1 VTTEQTTSS
10 AEEIKEQVRQ
20 TYGRLA
26 SRFVEA
32 PSRASCCS
40 PARETSRSDKAQATE
55 PCCTPAQETS
65 CCGDTQATEPCCGPA
80 PESCCGPAPE
90 ACCTPTLEACC
101 TPTLESCCGPT
112 QETSG
117 CDPVQAAEASGK
129 HHLYSEDELGD
140 LPESVTQASAGC
152 GNPTAI
158 ASLEPGEVVLD
169 LGSGG
174 GIDCF
179 LATKKVGPSGQVIGL
194 DMTPEM
200 IRLARRNA
208 RKMGVANVDFRWGE
222 MEEMPI
228 SDASVDVIIS
238 NCVINLSPDKDAVFS
253 ETYRVLKPGG
263 RLSVSD
269 IVVDGDLPAP
279 LRRSLD
285 AWAGCVAG
293 ALDEAVYLD
302 KMRAAGLTD
311 IEVTQRRTID
321 VSSWV
326 DAEEIQA
333 LLAQADPPMSAGEL
347 WEQARDK
354 VASVTVTARKS
365 A

>member
-1 VTTEQTTSS
+1 MTTEQTTSS
-10 AEEIKEQVRQ
+10 PEQIKEQVRQ
-20 TYGRLA
+20 AYGRLA

-32 PSRASCCS
+32 PPQATCCAQ
-40 PARETSRSDKAQATE
+40 ARETSCCDKAQATE
-55 PCCTPAQETS
+55 PCCAPAQETS
-65 CCGDTQATEPCCGPA
+65 CCGKAQTTEPCCAPA
-80 PESCCGPAPE
+80 QATSCCDPAQ
-90 ACCTPTLEACC
+90 
-101 TPTLESCCGPT
+101 G
-112 QETSG
+112 
-117 CDPVQAAEASGK
+117 AEADGK

-158 ASLEPGEVVLD
+158 ASLQPGEVVLD

-179 LATKKVGPSGQVIGL
+179 LAAKKVGPSGQVIGL

-208 RKMGVANVDFRWGE
+208 KKTGVDNVDFRWGE

-228 SDASVDVIIS
+228 ADASVDVIIS
-238 NCVINLSPDKDAVFS
+238 NCVINLSPDKDAVFA
-253 ETYRVLKPGG
+253 EAYRVLKPGG
-263 RLSVSD
+263 RMSVSD
-269 IVVDGDLPAP
+269 IVIDGELPAP

-302 KMRAAGLTD
+302 KMRAAGLAD
-311 IEVTQRRTID
+311 VEVTQRRRVD
-321 VSSWV
+321 VSGWV
-326 DAEEIQA
+326 DAQEIQA
-333 LLAQADPPMSAGEL
+333 LLKQADPLMSADEL
-347 WEQARDK
+347 WEQAQNK
-354 VASVTVTARKS
+354 VASVTVTARKR